1 MITEEKI
8 KKNAQKFN
16 NTGVKYGVVNDELMD
31 LLGVG
36 FITAPC
42 TTTTNLYG
50 AYDGGLIQHILNVTK
65 YAIEIN
71 EMLPE
76 SKQVTKDS
84 IIRVCL
90 VHQIGKAN
98 MYAEQTSQWHKDN
111 RGEMYTFNDEALS
124 MSTAER
130 SVFYALKSGI
140 ALTEDEVFA
149 IYNYNS
155 DFAHWS
161 MNKQGEKLA
170 SLLKTANMIAIME
183 EK

>member
-98 MYAEQTSQWHKDN
+98 MYAEQKSQWHKDN

-130 SVFYALKSGI
+130 SVFYTLKSGI

>member
-1 MITEEKI
+1 
-8 KKNAQKFN
+8 
-16 NTGVKYGVVNDELMD
+16 
-31 LLGVG
+31 
-36 FITAPC
+36 
-42 TTTTNLYG
+42 
-50 AYDGGLIQHILNVTK
+50 
-65 YAIEIN
+65 
-71 EMLPE
+71 MLPE